1 MKISLN
7 WLRQYID
14 INLTPEELA
23 AILTDLG
30 LEVEGL
36 EPFETIPGS
45 LNGLITG
52 EVISCEKHPQAD
64 KLSLTRVN
72 IGSPELLNI
81 VCGAPNV
88 AAGQKVVVA
97 PVGCTLYG
105 MEEPLTIRKAKIR
118 GEVSEG
124 MICAE
129 DEIGIGTDH
138 SGIIVL
144 PKTTEPGLPV
154 SSLYKIESDWI
165 FEIGLTPN
173 RIDSASHYG
182 VARELK
188 AALGAERKV
197 ELRKPTGQLPLR
209 TGDLPITVQIANPDA
224 CIRYSGITI
233 TDVNVGD
240 SPEWLRNRLRSIGM
254 TPINNI
260 VDITNFVLHETGQ
273 PLHAFDALAITGNQ
287 VVVKPLP
294 EGTKF
299 ITLDEQERTL
309 SSEDLMICNTKEGMC
324 MAGVFGGLHSGVS
337 PTTTSIFLESACFNP
352 VWIRRSSKRHQIF
365 TDSSFRFERGTDPNG
380 TINALIRAASLICEI
395 AGGTIAS
402 DIVDVYPNPVQPY
415 PVNLKWSNLDR
426 LIGIKIDR
434 NIV

>member
-224 CIRYSGITI
+224 CIRYY
-233 TDVNVGD
+233 
-240 SPEWLRNRLRSIGM
+240 
-254 TPINNI
+254 
-260 VDITNFVLHETGQ
+260 H
-273 PLHAFDALAITGNQ
+273 H
-287 VVVKPLP
+287 
-294 EGTKF
+294 
-299 ITLDEQERTL
+299 
-309 SSEDLMICNTKEGMC
+309 
-324 MAGVFGGLHSGVS
+324 
-337 PTTTSIFLESACFNP
+337 
-352 VWIRRSSKRHQIF
+352 RR
-365 TDSSFRFERGTDPNG
+365 
-380 TINALIRAASLICEI
+380 
-395 AGGTIAS
+395 
-402 DIVDVYPNPVQPY
+402 
-415 PVNLKWSNLDR
+415 
-426 LIGIKIDR
+426 
-434 NIV
+434 